1 MDNSVFFDFLRFCLD
16 DDAPLPQSAS
26 AINWQRLYDLGH
38 TQGIVGVLFHGL
50 NRLKRNDPHP
60 TPQVLAQIG
69 TENAMIVESNKEA
82 YADAF
87 RVTEFVYRRYGHRS
101 CILKGQGNALM
112 YPDPYMRASGDID
125 QWIVPN
131 DGETVED
138 IMRLCRRI
146 DPNCKLQYHHAELT
160 DDGSTPVEMH
170 FRPSFTENFIYNA
183 RLQKFFE
190 QEAANQVVNI
200 VSLPDNLGRIC
211 VPTDSFNRIFQLS
224 HVFKHFLSEG
234 IGLRHV
240 IDYYYL
246 LKRGITEEEKREYA
260 ATVRRLGM
268 EKFARGLM
276 FILSDVL
283 GLSPSLLPLASDKR
297 VGKMILREVMKGGN
311 FGKFDKRFAGME
323 SDNPILNA
331 FYSIVKNMRFAFEFP
346 QYTVFAHI
354 SWILWWHFFYRY
366 HINRIVA
373 D

>member
-38 TQGIVGVLFHGL
+38 KQGIVGVLFHGIK
-50 NRLKRNDPHP
+50 RLKRNDPHP

-146 DPNCKLQYHHAELT
+146 DPN
-160 DDGSTPVEMH
+160 
-170 FRPSFTENFIYNA
+170 
-183 RLQKFFE
+183 
-190 QEAANQVVNI
+190 
-200 VSLPDNLGRIC
+200 
-211 VPTDSFNRIFQLS
+211 
-224 HVFKHFLSEG
+224 
-234 IGLRHV
+234 
-240 IDYYYL
+240 
-246 LKRGITEEEKREYA
+246 
-260 ATVRRLGM
+260 
-268 EKFARGLM
+268 
-276 FILSDVL
+276 
-283 GLSPSLLPLASDKR
+283 
-297 VGKMILREVMKGGN
+297 
-311 FGKFDKRFAGME
+311 
-323 SDNPILNA
+323 
-331 FYSIVKNMRFAFEFP
+331 
-346 QYTVFAHI
+346 
-354 SWILWWHFFYRY
+354 
-366 HINRIVA
+366 
-373 D
+373 